1 MLVVEAS
8 HNVSLEEHIH
18 PGEEESHNEED
29 EQHTG
34 DAHSHSSPDHDHGH
48 SHGDQDPH
56 IWLDPIRSIEL
67 SRNIKDSF
75 IELMPEQS
83 EMFEE
88 NFHQLEDR
96 LIALDEDFHEKLKDR
111 STNDILVTHAAY
123 GYWEQSYGIEQIS
136 IAGLSPS
143 QEPSQKQI
151 EEILEYVKENNTQ
164 YLLFEQ
170 NVEPKVAKVVQEE
183 TGIESLELHNVS
195 VLTEDD
201 LSNDETYFTL
211 MERNLEVLLKA
222 LNN

>member
-1 MLVVEAS
+1 GEYVEVETILPPGADPHNYEPTSKMMVDIAGSDMFLFNGANLETYAGKIESALSEEDVLVVEAS

-34 DAHSHSSPDHDHGH
+34 DEHAHSSSDSDHDH

-67 SRNIKDSF
+67 ARNIKDSF

-83 EMFEE
+83 EMFDE

-96 LIALDEDFHEKLKDR
+96 LIALDEAFHEKLKNR

-123 GYWEQSYGIEQIS
+123 GYWEQSYGIEQVS

-151 EEILEYVKENNTQ
+151 EEILEYVK
-164 YLLFEQ
+164 
-170 NVEPKVAKVVQEE
+170 
-183 TGIESLELHNVS
+183 
-195 VLTEDD
+195 
-201 LSNDETYFTL
+201 
-211 MERNLEVLLKA
+211 
-222 LNN
+222 